1 MSERVL
7 RLRIHG
13 LGKDF
18 PLRDGRDTAARALR
32 RLVTARD
39 GGPGCIRALV
49 DVSFEVHAGEMVGVV
64 GNNGAGKT
72 TLLKLIAG
80 IHRPSRGEIERRGDL
95 SLLSG
100 LGVGMV
106 PDLTVR
112 ENVYLYGAICR
123 LHRARI
129 RGIFDEIIAWAELAD
144 FVSAPLRTLSTGMT
158 ARLAF
163 SIARHNEAPIL
174 LLDEAMTAG
183 DERFRRRCEEHFVAC
198 RGRDM
203 AMLMTSHS
211 LELVERFCER
221 TLWLRSGEQMAFG
234 ETAAVLSAYRRW
246 AS

>member
-1 MSERVL
+1 ML
-7 RLRIHG
+7 RLETRG

-18 PLRDGRDTAARALR
+18 PMRDGRDTAARVLR
-32 RLVTARD
+32 RLAIARD
-39 GGPGCIRALV
+39 GAPGRIRALV
-49 DVSFEVHAGEMVGVV
+49 DVSFEVRAGEMVGVV

-80 IHRPSRGEIERRGDL
+80 IYRPSRGTIERRGAL
-95 SLLSG
+95 ALLSG

-106 PDLTVR
+106 PDLTVG

-123 LHRARI
+123 LHRTRI
-129 RGIFDEIIAWAELAD
+129 RDIFDEIIAWAELGD

-163 SIARHNEAPIL
+163 SIARHTDAPIL
-174 LLDEAMTAG
+174 LLDEALTAG
-183 DERFRRRCEEHFVAC
+183 DERFRHRCEEHFAAC
-198 RGRDM
+198 RGRDR
-203 AMLMTSHS
+203 AMLMSSHS
-211 LELVERFCER
+211 LELIERFCER

-234 ETAAVLSAYRRW
+234 ETPAVLAAYRRW